1 MTVDCT
7 VVAVNNYELFFL
19 VCVCTCACRL
29 FPKVR
34 ISCDIRYR
42 FNIRFIRTTPF
53 EDLCM
58 QRLRHMVMC
67 RD

>member
-1 MTVDCT
+1 MTVDFT
-7 VVAVNNYELFFL
+7 VVAVDDYKLFFG
-19 VCVCTCACRL
+19 VCVHVTCRL

-67 RD
+67 MD